1 MIPLNIPLTT
11 WDLLNEEQSKM
22 VSGLKSSSRY
32 PFSVISQIAIKGG
45 PFLRL
50 QEVARLFLIT
60 HLRRI
65 WCCYSSVNRRRQ
77 RFRESRKGKTSPASI
92 IFGLV
97 LSRVSSFLI
106 NSCLSS
112 YIIICHLS
120 HLFSLHRYRSIAI
133 SKSLPAADCR
143 NQEPRQS
150 IFWRIFSWILSD
162 KFLLDKVA
170 IFATMR
176 RRTIIMPPCLP
187 QLFLRRLM
195 KTQNAIISWTKV
207 EKFDA

>member
-65 WCCYSSVNRRRQ
+65 WCCYSFLQIVQHREFENREKEK
-77 RFRESRKGKTSPASI
+77 RFAHFHHIWSRLESRFFVSHQLLPLLLHHYLPS
-92 IFGLV
+92 
-97 LSRVSSFLI
+97 VSSFFSPPI
-106 NSCLSS
+106 S
-112 YIIICHLS
+112 IHCHLQVITCS
-120 HLFSLHRYRSIAI
+120 
-133 SKSLPAADCR
+133 
-143 NQEPRQS
+143 
-150 IFWRIFSWILSD
+150 
-162 KFLLDKVA
+162 
-170 IFATMR
+170 
-176 RRTIIMPPCLP
+176 
-187 QLFLRRLM
+187 
-195 KTQNAIISWTKV
+195 
-207 EKFDA
+207 